1 MEPLNLITKAMTKLD
16 ENQSKGEVHQI
27 SDERDDDNDNL
38 LPRCERTQV
47 HNGKP
52 STRHPADTDKESVDV
67 FDAERRTRGT
77 EYASINNRNKCT
89 DRKH

>member
-1 MEPLNLITKAMTKLD
+1 MTKLD
-16 ENQSKGEVHQI
+16 ENQSKGEVHKI
-27 SDERDDDNDNL
+27 SDERD
-38 LPRCERTQV
+38 
-47 HNGKP
+47 
-52 STRHPADTDKESVDV
+52 DV